1 MHKVWLEKYSFLRLY
16 FCMVKYLNF
25 YHSSFVKDNFH
36 VLPTIQNLSNL
47 NIAPENGWMDE
58 WMVGA

>member
-1 MHKVWLEKYSFLRLY
+1 
-16 FCMVKYLNF
+16 MVKYLNF